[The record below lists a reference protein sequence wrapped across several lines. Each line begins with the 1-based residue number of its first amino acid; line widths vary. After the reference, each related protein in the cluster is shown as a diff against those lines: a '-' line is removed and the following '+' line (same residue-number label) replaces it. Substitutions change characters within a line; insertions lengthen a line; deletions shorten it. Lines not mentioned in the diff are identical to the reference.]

1 MANHHNGSN
10 GANGSFWGSR
20 FMWMLVGMM
29 IVVVVLAVLALRSPI
44 SQPTGERVI
53 TLTVTS
59 VSPEDNL
66 MATPEPESIVLQPE
80 DFLDPEEI
88 GHTDNIIFW
97 STMLL
102 IILLVGTFRETFL
115 RKNRK

>member
-1 MANHHNGSN
+1 MANHDNGS
-10 GANGSFWGSR
+10 NGSFWGSR
-20 FMWMLVGMM
+20 FMWMLVGM
-29 IVVVVLAVLALRSPI
+29 IVVVVVLAVLALRSPI

-59 VSPEDNL
+59 VSPEDSL
-66 MATPEPESIVLQPE
+66 TATPEPEAIVLQPE

-97 STMLL
+97 SSVLL
-102 IILLVGTFRETFL
+102 LILLVGTFRETIL
-115 RKNRK
+115 RKKK

>member
-1 MANHHNGSN
+1 MANQYNGSN
-10 GANGSFWGSR
+10 DSFWGSR
-20 FMWMLVGMM
+20 FMWTLVGMM
-29 IVVVVLAVLALRSPI
+29 VVVVVLAVMALRSPI

-59 VSPEDNL
+59 GSPEDIL
-66 MATPEPESIVLQPE
+66 TATPEPEAIVLQPE

-97 STMLL
+97 STVLL
-102 IILLVGTFRETFL
+102 LILLVGTFRETIL
-115 RKNRK
+115 RKKKK

>member
-1 MANHHNGSN
+1 MANHNNGS
-10 GANGSFWGSR
+10 NGSFWGSR

-29 IVVVVLAVLALRSPI
+29 VVVVVLAVLALRSPI

-59 VSPEDNL
+59 ASPEDYL
-66 MATPEPESIVLQPE
+66 TATPEPEAIVLQPE

-88 GHTDNIIFW
+88 GHTGNIIFW
-97 STMLL
+97 STVLL
-102 IILLVGTFRETFL
+102 LILLVGTFRETIL
-115 RKNRK
+115 RKKKK

>member
-1 MANHHNGSN
+1 MANHNNGSS
-10 GANGSFWGSR
+10 GSFWANR

-29 IVVVVLAVLALRSPI
+29 VVVVVLAVLALRSPI

-59 VSPEDNL
+59 VSPEENL
-66 MATPEPESIVLQPE
+66 TGTPEPEAIVLQPE

-88 GHTDNIIFW
+88 GHTGNIIFW
-97 STMLL
+97 STVLL
-102 IILLVGTFRETFL
+102 LILLVGTFRETIL
-115 RKNRK
+115 RKKKK